1 MHYAI
6 FFRSYCLIFILYDRH
21 IILFIKRT
29 HKSQPLSLKRWIEA
43 INFRMQ
49 GQFLKKFND
58 IVIPNILVMVSDQ
71 EICTILFLHG
81 FYRVIDGL
89 MVPIGASI
97 GFNCHK

>member
-1 MHYAI
+1 MTD
-6 FFRSYCLIFILYDRH
+6 S
-21 IILFIKRT
+21 LFHLLKWRINPN
-29 HKSQPLSLKRWIEA
+29 QLSLKRWIEA
-43 INFRMQ
+43 IIFRMQ

-89 MVPIGASI
+89 MVPI
-97 GFNCHK
+97 